1 MEIRVLK
8 YFLAVARELS
18 ISKAAE
24 ALHITQPTLSR
35 QIMDLEEELGTKLI
49 VRSSKQLSL
58 TGDGMLFK
66 RRAEDIVNLADKTI
80 SEFTSGNDMI
90 NGDVYIGGGES
101 DAMRLIARIAAELK
115 TAYPDIRF
123 HIFSNDSD
131 DIADKLDKGLLDFGI
146 FMEPADIT
154 KYEYLRLPAF
164 DTLGVLMR
172 SDCPLAARDVI
183 EPEDLRSLPLIVSR
197 QMLHSR
203 EVAQWLGKDFDQ
215 LNIAATYNLLYNAA
229 LMADEGLGFVLCFDK
244 IIRTNEKNTICFRPL
259 ASDIKVHI
267 DIAWKKYQAF
277 SKPAELFLKLVR
289 EKFGDAAR

>member
-8 YFLAVARELS
+8 YFLAIARELN

-35 QIMDLEEELGTKLI
+35 QLMDLEEELGTKLV
-49 VRSSKQLSL
+49 VRSSKKLSL
-58 TGDGMLFK
+58 TGDGMLLK
-66 RRAEDIVNLADKTI
+66 RRAEDIVSLADKTI
-80 SEFTSGNDMI
+80 SEFTSGNEMI
-90 NGDVYIGGGES
+90 NGDIYIGGGES
-101 DAMRLIARIAAELK
+101 DAMRLIARIAAEMREE
-115 TAYPDIRF
+115 YPNVHF

-131 DIADKLDKGLLDFGI
+131 DIADKLNKGLLDFGI

-183 EPEDLRSLPLIVSR
+183 RPEDLHHLPLIVSR

-203 EVAQWLGKDFDQ
+203 DVMKWLKKDFEQ
-215 LNIAATYNLLYNAA
+215 LNVAATYNLLFNAA
-229 LMADEGLGFVLCFDK
+229 LMADEGLGYVLCFDK
-244 IIRTNEKNTICFRPL
+244 IIRTNEKKTICFRPL
-259 ASDIKVHI
+259 ASDIKMHI

-277 SKPAELFLKLVR
+277 SKPAELFLKRLH
-289 EKFGDAAR
+289 ENFGDTV

>member
-8 YFLAVARELS
+8 YFLAIARELN

-35 QIMDLEEELGTKLI
+35 QLMDLEEELGTKLV
-49 VRSSKQLSL
+49 VRSSRKLSL
-58 TGDGMLFK
+58 TGDGMLLK
-66 RRAEDIVNLADKTI
+66 RRAEDIVSLADKTI
-80 SEFTSGNDMI
+80 SEFTSGSEMI
-90 NGDVYIGGGES
+90 NGDIYIGGGES
-101 DAMRLIARIAAELK
+101 DAMRLIARIAAEMREE
-115 TAYPDIRF
+115 YPNVHF

-131 DIADKLDKGLLDFGI
+131 DIADKLNKGLLDFGI

-154 KYEYLRLPAF
+154 KYEHLRLPAF

-183 EPEDLRSLPLIVSR
+183 RPEDLQHLPLIVSR

-203 EVAQWLGKDFDQ
+203 DVMKWLKKDFEQ
-215 LNIAATYNLLYNAA
+215 LNVAATYNLLYNAA
-229 LMADEGLGFVLCFDK
+229 LMADEGLGYVLCFDK
-244 IIRTNEKNTICFRPL
+244 IIRTNEKKTICFRPL
-259 ASDIKVHI
+259 ASDIKMHI

-277 SKPAELFLKLVR
+277 SKPAELFLKRLH
-289 EKFGDAAR
+289 ENFGDTV